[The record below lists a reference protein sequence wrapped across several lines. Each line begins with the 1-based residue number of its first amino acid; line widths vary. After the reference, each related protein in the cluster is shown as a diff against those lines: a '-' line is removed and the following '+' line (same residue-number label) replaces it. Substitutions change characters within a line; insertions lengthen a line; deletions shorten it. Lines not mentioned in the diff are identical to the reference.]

1 MIIPAT
7 LASLARLRLWT
18 VFSSGEP
25 ALEISNVKW
34 KIMGMSNVLSI
45 TSFALLM
52 QKQDDDNDAYLFLL
66 DSEASGEVEA
76 CVGGVWI
83 FQATRFSRIDS
94 SQQGVLVVWFW
105 LYDGPDILKSALIII
120 KMIDYLKGGGHIDDR
135 PRLQEHHRWR
145 GESSHQ
151 QIWKWKENEKPDF
164 RNLVTPSRSLIGKC
178 TNNWFEWKIQLKGFH
193 WTKKASLFLYLPNL
207 FPNLA
212 PKGLFSDDCNF

>member
-1 MIIPAT
+1 MRGGSLDLSSNPLFQDRFFAAGSPSGLILIIWR
-7 LASLARLRLWT
+7 SRY
-18 VFSSGEP
+18 
-25 ALEISNVKW
+25 LEKRSHDE
-34 KIMGMSNVLSI
+34 S
-45 TSFALLM
+45 
-52 QKQDDDNDAYLFLL
+52 
-66 DSEASGEVEA
+66 
-76 CVGGVWI
+76 
-83 FQATRFSRIDS
+83 
-94 SQQGVLVVWFW
+94 
-105 LYDGPDILKSALIII
+105 LIII